1 MIKRKKNPQEQLNKF
16 QDSKM
21 GNELKL
27 RKQNQIN
34 RVNIFTLPGDG
45 YKIKDEL
52 EFLFLHSL

>member
-1 MIKRKKNPQEQLNKF
+1 
-16 QDSKM
+16 M

-52 EFLFLHSL
+52 EFLFLHSLYAPKKKKIG

>member
-1 MIKRKKNPQEQLNKF
+1 
-16 QDSKM
+16 M

-52 EFLFLHSL
+52 EFLFLHSLYAPKKKIKLGRVYVGF